1 MLVVLCQYWTLFSAR
16 FHGLS
21 YTVLLSASASF
32 RALVCLAFCQCKF
45 TSIGSHCFAFAN
57 ARHRK
62 FGFSLEEMEDSL
74 SAHSFILSLCLSVT
88 KKHLLVYFSSIY
100 LSVLDICSAFFLQ
113 YIFLFK
119 GVSCGSYSVSQ
130 LSLVQ
135 CNLSTRFGILND
147 QNALCLVFP
156 FTACFMQ

>member
-1 MLVVLCQYWTLFSAR
+1 MQFLAMAFIACFFTVIVSSKTSSSQIYLYILF
-16 FHGLS
+16 
-21 YTVLLSASASF
+21 LLILIWQGVGCMSF
-32 RALVCLAFCQCKF
+32 QVCLAWC
-45 TSIGSHCFAFAN
+45 
-57 ARHRK
+57 
-62 FGFSLEEMEDSL
+62 GFSLEEMEDSL

-135 CNLSTRFGILND
+135 CNLSTRFSILND